1 MDKRLIMIAVILV
14 FGYIGVSSDSHGA
27 DTYNSMVPGFFD
39 NAIDESKLF
48 LVLLIVLV
56 SCYLLKSKELAL
68 FYRNKENPNS
78 EENNSEENNSEET
91 NSEENSSSDCIDGTT
106 TETPSEQQ
114 DITEDKIA
122 SEDVIKEK
130 YGIDEN

>member
-48 LVLLIVLV
+48 LVLLIVLSLFAYTNV
-56 SCYLLKSKELAL
+56 ENILIIINIIITIKDFFFIFAL
-68 FYRNKENPNS
+68 PP
-78 EENNSEENNSEET
+78 T
-91 NSEENSSSDCIDGTT
+91 
-106 TETPSEQQ
+106 
-114 DITEDKIA
+114 
-122 SEDVIKEK
+122 
-130 YGIDEN
+130 

>member
-1 MDKRLIMIAVILV
+1 MIAVILV
-14 FGYIGVSSDSHGA
+14 FGYIGVSSNSHGA

-68 FYRNKENPNS
+68 FYSNKENH
-78 EENNSEENNSEET
+78 NSEENNSEET

-114 DITEDKIA
+114 DITEDEVV

>member
-78 EENNSEENNSEET
+78 EENNFEET

>member
-1 MDKRLIMIAVILV
+1 MIAVILV
-14 FGYIGVSSDSHGA
+14 FGYIGVSSNSHGA

-78 EENNSEENNSEET
+78 EENNSEET
-91 NSEENSSSDCIDGTT
+91 DSEENSSSDCIDGTT

>member
-1 MDKRLIMIAVILV
+1 MIAVILV
-14 FGYIGVSSDSHGA
+14 FGYIGVSSNSHGA

-68 FYRNKENPNS
+68 FYSNKEN
-78 EENNSEENNSEET
+78 NNSEENNSEET

-106 TETPSEQQ
+106 IETPSEQQ
-114 DITEDKIA
+114 DITEDEVV

>member
-48 LVLLIVLV
+48 LVLLIVLF

-78 EENNSEENNSEET
+78 EENNSEET
-91 NSEENSSSDCIDGTT
+91 NSEENSSSDYIDGTT

>member
-68 FYRNKENPNS
+68 FYRNKEN
-78 EENNSEENNSEET
+78 NSEET
-91 NSEENSSSDCIDGTT
+91 NSEETSSSDCIDGTT

>member
-78 EENNSEENNSEET
+78 EENNSEET

>member
-1 MDKRLIMIAVILV
+1 MIAVILV
-14 FGYIGVSSDSHGA
+14 FGYIGVSSNSHGA

-68 FYRNKENPNS
+68 FYSNKENHNS
-78 EENNSEENNSEET
+78 EETNSEET

-114 DITEDKIA
+114 DITEDEVV

>member
-14 FGYIGVSSDSHGA
+14 FGYIGVSSNSHGA

-78 EENNSEENNSEET
+78 EENNSEET
-91 NSEENSSSDCIDGTT
+91 DSEENSSSDCIDGIT

-114 DITEDKIA
+114 DITEDEVV

>member
-1 MDKRLIMIAVILV
+1 MIAVILV

-39 NAIDESKLF
+39 NAIDKSKLF

-68 FYRNKENPNS
+68 FYSNKEN
-78 EENNSEENNSEET
+78 NNSEENNSEET

-114 DITEDKIA
+114 NITEDEVV

>member
-1 MDKRLIMIAVILV
+1 MIAVILV

-68 FYRNKENPNS
+68 FYRNKENH
-78 EENNSEENNSEET
+78 NSEENNSEET

-114 DITEDKIA
+114 DITEDEVV